1 MDLLNRDG
9 IDYEIEGCMLNDII
23 NFNELMVLRA
33 MRDVLETNTNFCRCS
48 FCIEDVFALTLNK
61 LPPRYIQI
69 TSIEKYAQSQNFVTA
84 EEAREKILDA
94 WEKISRNPNH

>member
-1 MDLLNRDG
+1 MELLNRDG

-23 NFNELMVLRA
+23 NYNEYVVLQA
-33 MRDVLETNTNFCRCS
+33 MRDVLATNATFCRCS

-69 TSIEKYAQSQNFVTA
+69 TSIQKYAHSENFITPS
-84 EEAREKILDA
+84 EARKKVLEA
-94 WEKISRNPNH
+94 WERINANPNH